1 MKKGPEKRA
10 FLTLCQ
16 WQLAWDRCH
25 FTRPGA
31 LRPGA
36 RASTALGSRSRSS
49 PRGSSRW
56 PKPSRTAAIALRSR
70 CRPRALSF
78 SWHLVRRASRAGRG
92 LEAPRAPWHRVRRR
106 GAQGAPPLP
115 PARAPAAAAPRA
127 RAGAAQ
133 LWAERIRAGDPDFNL
148 GKAVLKVDSRA
159 LQLARDAYDKEENVS
174 HATASAAPLGVAFS
188 FHPARRA
195 RARRRKRPA
204 PSTRRR
210 PRRRAGRA
218 AAASSG
224 APRPAGAAAPGT
236 DGRRA
241 RSASARGAPGTR
253 RTGGSRKRRRAR
265 SRGARRRPSK
275 ARAGLP
281 AVRTACAKRLW
292 PPATGLGIDPC
303 ACIAFNHRCFKTFCP
318 ALAHACA
325 RAGASACQS
334 FGRAQPGR
342 AREGQLRGSSARS
355 AGGLTRD
362 ALVRCCDCLCIFTSD
377 VGRAYAAPAAEG
389 GRVRQQQVSQGVRAL
404 HSVASASAARGR

>member
-1 MKKGPEKRA
+1 MGPVPLHPSRGSAAGRARINRLRFALALIATGQLTLAETVAHRSNCVKIAVQATRA
-10 FLTLCQ
+10 FIFMAPC
-16 WQLAWDRCH
+16 
-25 FTRPGA
+25 
-31 LRPGA
+31 
-36 RASTALGSRSRSS
+36 S
-49 PRGSSRW
+49 PRVPR
-56 PKPSRTAAIALRSR
+56 
-70 CRPRALSF
+70 RPRPRSAARTLASCTTK
-78 SWHLVRRASRAGRG
+78 RRARRA
-92 LEAPRAPWHRVRRR
+92 
-106 GAQGAPPLP
+106 PLP

-195 RARRRKRPA
+195 RARKRKRPA

-241 RSASARGAPGTR
+241 KSASARGAPGTR